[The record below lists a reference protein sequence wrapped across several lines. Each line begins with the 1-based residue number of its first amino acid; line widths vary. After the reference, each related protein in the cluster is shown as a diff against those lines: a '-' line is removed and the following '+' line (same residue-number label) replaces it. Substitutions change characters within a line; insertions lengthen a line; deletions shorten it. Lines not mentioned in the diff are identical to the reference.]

1 MLYTAPQY
9 LLFWCTSYH
18 IPGQKNVEDTEALAE
33 ETANRI
39 VGVKYHTD
47 NGRIAVDE
55 RVNSSH
61 PHMEI
66 GLFVDYKMSPKFEWI
81 TPQELGERLD
91 SSEWTIRE
99 EGN

>member
-1 MLYTAPQY
+1 MTDN
-9 LLFWCTSYH
+9 
-18 IPGQKNVEDTEALAE
+18 KEALAE
-33 ETANRI
+33 QIANKV
-39 VGVKYHTD
+39 VGVQHWTD
-47 NGRIAVDE
+47 DDQIAVVE

-66 GLFVDYKMSPKFEWI
+66 GLFVDYKMSPKSEWI

-91 SSEWTIRE
+91 NGTWTIRE